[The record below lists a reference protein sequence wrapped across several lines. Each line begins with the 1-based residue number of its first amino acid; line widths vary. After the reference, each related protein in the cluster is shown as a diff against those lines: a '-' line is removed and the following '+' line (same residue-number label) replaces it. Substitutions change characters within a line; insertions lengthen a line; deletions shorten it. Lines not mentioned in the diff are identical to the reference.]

1 MKFLLNHLLNLV
13 QLPYNLFFFSFFS
26 FFSSSSSPFS
36 LLLLLLFL
44 LLFLFFFSFFSS
56 SSSSLSSPFTLLLLL
71 LLFFFFFYSLF
82 FSFFIF
88 FSLSPDQ
95 QLHRNSLVF
104 LITDTNFNHFQRG
117 YKIKI
122 RISIIAK
129 FKFCKKSK
137 NKYSICEIFRE
148 DLTL

>member
-1 MKFLLNHLLNLV
+1 MIILI
-13 QLPYNLFFFSFFS
+13 LPNSPIT
-26 FFSSSSSPFS
+26 SSSSLSLSSSPFT
-36 LLLLLLFL
+36 LLLFL
-44 LLFLFFFSFFSS
+44 LLFL
-56 SSSSLSSPFTLLLLL
+56 LLLLL
-71 LLFFFFFYSLF
+71 LLFFFFFFSFFFFFFFYCFF

-95 QLHRNSLVF
+95 QPHRNSIVL
-104 LITDTNFNHFQRG
+104 LITDTHFNHLQRG

-137 NKYSICEIFRE
+137 NKYSICEIFRK